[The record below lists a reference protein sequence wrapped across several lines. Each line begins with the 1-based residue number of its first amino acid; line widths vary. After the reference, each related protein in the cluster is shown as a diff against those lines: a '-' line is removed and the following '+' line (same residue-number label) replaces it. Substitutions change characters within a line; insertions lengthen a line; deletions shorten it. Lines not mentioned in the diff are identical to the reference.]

1 MERVQTASLRR
12 RQVDRMLRNAQN
24 LSGLAVPQQG
34 WIAEVRNIVGMRA
47 AQLAARLGVG
57 TSAIAHFERAE
68 ADGSITLKS
77 LEKVATALDC
87 RFVYAFVPK
96 SSFEDMI
103 QARAQRIAREM
114 VESVGHTMALED
126 QALAQEQQRELVDD
140 LASDLVRKLPRTLWD
155 EPQ

>member
-1 MERVQTASLRR
+1 
-12 RQVDRMLRNAQN
+12 MLRNVQN

-87 RFVYAFVPK
+87 RFVYAFVPE